1 MILQDRTLA
10 FILHCFL
17 FLFSLD
23 IQIETKSK
31 ICLIGTSF
39 YHNIGMEGEVMGSRP
54 TKCVCV
60 CLCNLPIK
68 KKKGYLD
75 KKWSFVSITLILPT
89 LTDPFIP
96 FNIFQLHT

>member
-1 MILQDRTLA
+1 MILQDRTLT

-23 IQIETKSK
+23 IQIESKSK
-31 ICLIGTSF
+31 ICSIGTSF
-39 YHNIGMEGEVMGSRP
+39 YHNIRMEGEVMGSRS
-54 TKCVCV
+54 TECVCV

>member
-1 MILQDRTLA
+1 MILQDRTLT

-23 IQIETKSK
+23 IQIESKSK
-31 ICLIGTSF
+31 ICLIGTPF
-39 YHNIGMEGEVMGSRP
+39 CHNIWMEGEVMCSRP
-54 TKCVCV
+54 TECVCV
-60 CLCNLPIK
+60 YETYQL

-75 KKWSFVSITLILPT
+75 KKWSFVSITVILPT

-96 FNIFQLHT
+96 FNIFQLHS

>member
-1 MILQDRTLA
+1 MILQDRTLT

-23 IQIETKSK
+23 IQIESKSK
-31 ICLIGTSF
+31 ICSIGTSF
-39 YHNIGMEGEVMGSRP
+39 YHNIRMEGEVMGSRP

-60 CLCNLPIK
+60 CICVTYQLK
-68 KKKGYLD
+68 KKEYLD
-75 KKWSFVSITLILPT
+75 KKWSFVSITVILPT

>member
-54 TKCVCV
+54 TECVCV

-68 KKKGYLD
+68 KKGIFRQEMVFCLD
-75 KKWSFVSITLILPT
+75 YCYTSY
-89 LTDPFIP
+89 TD
-96 FNIFQLHT
+96 

>member
-54 TKCVCV
+54 TECVCV

-68 KKKGYLD
+68 KKKRIFRQEMVFCLD
-75 KKWSFVSITLILPT
+75 YCYTSY
-89 LTDPFIP
+89 TD
-96 FNIFQLHT
+96 

>member
-1 MILQDRTLA
+1 MILQDGTLT
-10 FILHCFL
+10 FILDCFL

-23 IQIETKSK
+23 IQIESKSK

-54 TKCVCV
+54 TECVCV

-68 KKKGYLD
+68 KKKRIFRQEMVFCLD
-75 KKWSFVSITLILPT
+75 YCYTSY
-89 LTDPFIP
+89 TD
-96 FNIFQLHT
+96 

>member
-17 FLFSLD
+17 FLFRLD

-39 YHNIGMEGEVMGSRP
+39 YHNIGMEGVVMGSRP
-54 TKCVCV
+54 TVCVCVCV

-68 KKKGYLD
+68 KKRIFRQEMVFCLD
-75 KKWSFVSITLILPT
+75 YCYTSY
-89 LTDPFIP
+89 TD
-96 FNIFQLHT
+96 